1 MTFQDALNTA
11 ADIFWGPPMLI
22 LVTGTGLFL
31 SICLRGIQFQKLF
44 PSLYMAFITRREKNA
59 QGDVTHFQAL
69 MTALAATVGTGN
81 IAGVATAIVSGGPGA
96 LLWMW
101 LTGLVGMATK
111 FSEALLGVKFRIL
124 DRNGEMS
131 GGPMYYLS
139 QGLNQRVL
147 AILFSLFAVFSFL
160 VGGNLVQS
168 NSIADGLQASLGIPT
183 IWSGLGTAVASGIVI
198 LGGIRSIARVTATLV
213 PAMILL
219 YILAGLLVL
228 TLNWQIIP
236 VVFLTILKEAF
247 SPSAVVGGIAGVG
260 VLRVIRYGV
269 ARGVMSN
276 ESGLGTAGIAAAA
289 AQTHHPVTQAMV
301 SMTQTF
307 IDTILVCSITGFV
320 ILGTEALESN
330 TSGAALTAIA
340 FGLGLPGWRGEM
352 IVALCLPLFAFST
365 ILGAN
370 YYGEKSLKYL
380 FGDVRFVYY
389 YRIIWVFITFL
400 GAILTLDTVWALSDI
415 MIAAMALP
423 NLIGLL
429 GLSSVIIAETR
440 NYFSNSPAS
449 LDP

>member
-11 ADIFWGPPMLI
+11 ADIVWGPPMLI

-276 ESGLGTAGIAAAA
+276 ESGL
-289 AQTHHPVTQAMV
+289 
-301 SMTQTF
+301 
-307 IDTILVCSITGFV
+307 
-320 ILGTEALESN
+320 
-330 TSGAALTAIA
+330 
-340 FGLGLPGWRGEM
+340 
-352 IVALCLPLFAFST
+352 
-365 ILGAN
+365 
-370 YYGEKSLKYL
+370 
-380 FGDVRFVYY
+380 
-389 YRIIWVFITFL
+389 
-400 GAILTLDTVWALSDI
+400 
-415 MIAAMALP
+415 
-423 NLIGLL
+423 
-429 GLSSVIIAETR
+429 
-440 NYFSNSPAS
+440 
-449 LDP
+449 